1 MRFPANSIA
10 AITACTSRVFLVFF
24 IVFQSTSDARDSLHH
39 GEEKTRCVLEAWA
52 FLSQGSPVHTKRPPI
67 FRPKSNDP
75 TKIMEIYLK
84 YSIRL
89 LPCQAAR
96 TTPSGT
102 APDPRGVPSLGK
114 GPGTDKAPAGVNSN
128 QRGRSARSDPS
139 TCLFPGAGIWCYC
152 TYAWIT
158 WAATVPR
165 EEPDPPCSTTTARAI
180 SGSS

>member
-1 MRFPANSIA
+1 MCGTTFPLPA
-10 AITACTSRVFLVFF
+10 
-24 IVFQSTSDARDSLHH
+24 
-39 GEEKTRCVLEAWA
+39 G
-52 FLSQGSPVHTKRPPI
+52 
-67 FRPKSNDP
+67 
-75 TKIMEIYLK
+75 M
-84 YSIRL
+84 L
-89 LPCQAAR
+89 LPDPCYPSCSSFRHLPIGRIPQRATSSPSTPCRIQPILPKYGAPPEIGTYHSVAATVWYR
-96 TTPSGT
+96 IPLIIFCFLENARAVLMSRAFSFLPTT
-102 APDPRGVPSLGK
+102 PDPRGVPSPGK

>member
-1 MRFPANSIA
+1 MCGTTFPLPA
-10 AITACTSRVFLVFF
+10 
-24 IVFQSTSDARDSLHH
+24 
-39 GEEKTRCVLEAWA
+39 G
-52 FLSQGSPVHTKRPPI
+52 
-67 FRPKSNDP
+67 
-75 TKIMEIYLK
+75 M
-84 YSIRL
+84 L
-89 LPCQAAR
+89 LPDPCYPSCSSFRHLPIGRIPQRATSSPSTPCRIQPILPKYGAPPEIGTYHSVAATVWYR
-96 TTPSGT
+96 IPLIIFWFLENAIAVLMSRESSFLLT
-102 APDPRGVPSLGK
+102 APDPRGVPFLGK

-128 QRGRSARSDPS
+128 QRGRSARLDPS